1 MEGNGSNPVFGRV
14 DRLLRFN
21 EALPLWKG
29 MASTR
34 NTLSSGMVVR
44 FNEALPLWKGMACQ
58 SLPLSQEQKS
68 FNEALPLWKGMGDPH
83 ENTY

>member
-14 DRLLRFN
+14 DRLL
-21 EALPLWKG
+21 
-29 MASTR
+29 
-34 NTLSSGMVVR
+34 R